1 MVAHVMQQEKRCALS
16 ARIDWTPYLI
26 GAGLGV
32 LSCVV
37 FAAVNSPLGITTALS
52 QVSGGAAAPVIG
64 AEAVAKN
71 SYWAKNVLSLNYGVL
86 FLIGTFLGGL
96 VSSLISGTFRIH
108 ALPSA
113 WREQF
118 GDSVAKRYITAFIG
132 GVIIMFGAR
141 LADGCTSG
149 NGLSGGL
156 QLSLSGWVFM
166 IVMFPAAIA
175 TAALLYRS
183 RAR

>member
-1 MVAHVMQQEKRCALS
+1 MVANTMEKETRCETRAGV
-16 ARIDWTPYLI
+16 DWTPYI
-26 GAGLGV
+26 VGVALGV
-32 LSCVV
+32 LSWAV

-52 QVSGGAAAPVIG
+52 QVSGGAAVPVLG
-64 AEAVAKN
+64 AEGVAHN
-71 SYWAKNVLSLNYGVL
+71 TYWAKHALSLNYGVV

-96 VSSLISGTFRIH
+96 VSSLMSGTFRIH
-108 ALPSA
+108 ALPAA

-118 GDSVAKRYITAFIG
+118 GDSVALRFITAFLG
-132 GVIIMFGAR
+132 GMIIMFGAR

-156 QLSLSGWVFM
+156 QLSLSGWLFM
-166 IVMFPAAIA
+166 VVMFPAAIL
-175 TAALLYRS
+175 TASLLYRS